1 MRGAPFGAFLVFR
14 TLFGLDEYHL
24 QTIKYKLMP
33 NSESHDDFSHVPNV
47 AYVSPLELKPNR
59 VLIGLGVGI
68 IIIVIGILGYLLVDK
83 LFLGESATA
92 VPNIEITKKVTIT
105 KVATTSSQKD
115 ETADLK
121 TYSNNVIGIEFK
133 YPKGWVLTWENTDGK
148 EFQVKNLNI
157 SNKSTTDVA
166 NKVNIS
172 MKRDPSTVT
181 KGRYEEVDLLEI
193 GETTTRNPNIEYPY
207 TEKTTRISN
216 IEIDGQK
223 ALRIETNLIP
233 EPNSGISAGYS
244 LHIYFVWSG
253 EYWDISLNTD
263 NKEVFDASVKILDEI
278 LSTFKFLD

>member
-1 MRGAPFGAFLVFR
+1 MPKK
-14 TLFGLDEYHL
+14 HL
-24 QTIKYKLMP
+24 
-33 NSESHDDFSHVPNV
+33 EDDFSHIPNV

-59 VLIGLGVGI
+59 VLIGLGVAA
-68 IIIVIGILGYLLVDK
+68 IVIALGTLGYLLVDK

-92 VPNIEITKKVTIT
+92 VPNIEITKKSPTT
-105 KVATTSSQKD
+105 KVATPNAQKMIPNGS
-115 ETADLK
+115 K
-121 TYSNNVIGIEFK
+121 TYSNKVIGIKFN
-133 YPKGWVLTWENTDGK
+133 YPSDWVLTWENIEGK
-148 EFQVKNLNI
+148 EAFQVKNLNI
-157 SNKSTTDVA
+157 SNKSIADVA

-263 NKEVFDASVKILDEI
+263 NKEVFDSSVKILDQI
-278 LSTFKFLD
+278 ITTFKFLD